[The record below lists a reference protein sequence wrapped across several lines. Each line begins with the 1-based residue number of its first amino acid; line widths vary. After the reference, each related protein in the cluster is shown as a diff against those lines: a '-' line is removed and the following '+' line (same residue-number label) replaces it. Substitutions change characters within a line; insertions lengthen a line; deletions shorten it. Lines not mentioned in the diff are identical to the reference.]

1 MLGQYVKFK
10 GEYYIIVEELK
21 DGTEVKLLDPRRGNY
36 KIKCK
41 VSNIELTPNICKRVL
56 VKGSQYLVTKNK
68 YIVSLATG
76 RVVQWNDSSSS
87 RKAIL
92 ALAQS
97 TNS

>member
-1 MLGQYVKFK
+1 MLGQYAKFK

-41 VSNIELTPNICKRVL
+41 VSNIELTPNFCKKVT
-56 VKGSQYLVTKNK
+56 VKGADYLVTKHK
-68 YIVSLATG
+68 YIVVVPLG
-76 RVVQWNDSSSS
+76 RVVKWSDDNMI
-87 RKAIL
+87 RKIVL